1 VQQRLAHLDR
11 PVRVELTGAG
21 GGSWTIAPASDTTDG
36 LLRVVEGAYDA
47 AVVVTSSAHAF
58 VSWGTQ
64 RSRWHEH
71 CRLAGDTDYG
81 AAVLDALNIV

>member
-1 VQQRLAHLDR
+1 
-11 PVRVELTGAG
+11 
-21 GGSWTIAPASDTTDG
+21 
-36 LLRVVEGAYDA
+36 VVEGAYDA